1 MGVGRPIGGEK
12 HGGRAKGTPNK
23 STKGI
28 LAKLKELDCDPI
40 EGMAMMA
47 KGEVPCLHCDD
58 DKKMGMLE
66 VMRMFGSKPKNDE
79 QIVALSEIRIDCPV
93 CGGTKIEKVAQK
105 TRSDM
110 YKELANYVAP
120 KRKSLEVSG
129 HLRGDKTP
137 DAGVTQS
144 D

>member
-47 KGEVPCLHCDD
+47 KGDIPCLHCNDAG
-58 DKKMGMLE
+58 KMSLLA
-66 VMRMFGSKPKNDE
+66 VMREFGIKPKEEMLAGLSETMVQCPICDGSKHE
-79 QIVALSEIRIDCPV
+79 RVSQ
-93 CGGTKIEKVAQK
+93 KI
-105 TRSDM
+105 RSDM

-129 HLRGDKTP
+129 HLKSDKTP
-137 DAGVTQS
+137 DVGVTPS